1 MPGFLQRPAWMRPC
15 RGCPMMEGMTLPPT
29 EGGLDA
35 FLNPETDYPA
45 NHFALQYVLNALADR
60 PQPTLVEVGTGHAT
74 ALEPLI
80 RAGIEVS
87 GFDIDPSV
95 VPVARETMAALGR
108 DPESVTVGDIEDP
121 VSYATVL
128 RDGPYD
134 ALLALGVLPNVANES
149 RALRNMQAL
158 VRPGGEVFVE
168 FRNVLF
174 SLFTSNRHTRNFI
187 VDELLADVS
196 DDLRAAVSDVLESRV
211 DMDRPPLPRA
221 GASAWRFHNP
231 FEVAER
237 FASLG
242 FVDVRP
248 HFFHYHPAMPFLASE
263 HPVSFRRE
271 SLRLENEASGWRG
284 MFLCSAF
291 LIHAR
296 RPLIAVG
303 EASSSIPHGV

>member
-1 MPGFLQRPAWMRPC
+1 
-15 RGCPMMEGMTLPPT
+15 MMDGMTLSPAG
-29 EGGLDA
+29 GGLDA
-35 FLNPETDYPA
+35 FLDPETDYPA
-45 NHFALQYVLNALADR
+45 NHFALQYVLNALAAR
-60 PQPTLVEVGTGHAT
+60 PAPTLVEVGTGHAT
-74 ALEPLI
+74 ALAPLI
-80 RAGIEVS
+80 RAGVDVR
-87 GFDIDPSV
+87 GFDIDPDL
-95 VPVARETMAALGR
+95 VARGREQMGALGQ

-128 RDGPYD
+128 RDGPFD
-134 ALLALGVLPNVANES
+134 ALLALGILPNVANEIGT
-149 RALRNMQAL
+149 LRNMQAL

-196 DDLRAAVSDVLESRV
+196 DDLRSSVSDVLESRV

-263 HPVSFRRE
+263 HPASFRRE
-271 SLRLENEASGWRG
+271 SMRLENEASGWRG

-296 RPLIAVG
+296 RPGV
-303 EASSSIPHGV
+303 ASATASPSIPHGV